1 MKTIAENDHILI
13 IWKDKR
19 YLKEASPGKS
29 FHGRGGIIQYS
40 DLFGK
45 PFGITFKDYTIFEPT
60 LDDLIM
66 HGISRDTQIV
76 YPKDGSFISFR
87 LNVQQG
93 DRVLEAG
100 AGSGALTLI
109 FSRALGPEGRI
120 VSFEI
125 EERHFKNARRNIQRF
140 CRFDNVDLRYGDLV
154 DCEGEPFDA
163 AFIDVREPWLYL
175 DKVGSL
181 LRPSGMIG
189 IIVPTANQI
198 SEILKV
204 IDRHFGDVEVLEI
217 MIRKYKTV
225 AERVRP
231 TDRMIAHTGYLVF
244 GRRLL
249 GSGAVEEPILCDIS
263 LEEDR

>member
-1 MKTIAENDHILI
+1 MGC
-13 IWKDKR
+13 
-19 YLKEASPGKS
+19 ASPGWVGLPPSGAKDNV
-29 FHGRGGIIQYS
+29 GRV
-40 DLFGK
+40 
-45 PFGITFKDYTIFEPT
+45 
-60 LDDLIM
+60 
-66 HGISRDTQIV
+66 R
-76 YPKDGSFISFR
+76 
-87 LNVQQG
+87 
-93 DRVLEAG
+93 EAG

-189 IIVPTANQI
+189 IRRPRPERT
-198 SEILKV
+198 
-204 IDRHFGDVEVLEI
+204 GDV
-217 MIRKYKTV
+217 RT
-225 AERVRP
+225 
-231 TDRMIAHTGYLVF
+231 
-244 GRRLL
+244 
-249 GSGAVEEPILCDIS
+249 
-263 LEEDR
+263 